1 MHFRDR
7 TDAGQQLADALQD
20 YQGQQGLVL
29 LALPRGGVPVAVEVA
44 KALKV
49 PLDVMLV
56 RKLGV
61 PGQEELA
68 MGAIA
73 MGGTTILN
81 DQIIRQLGLDETVV
95 TAAVRREM
103 PELARRNQLYRGGR
117 PMPDLHAK
125 TVIVVDDGLA
135 TGATM
140 KAAVAALR
148 KLGADAIIVAVP
160 VGAYETCEELAELAD
175 TVICLYQPSPF
186 WGVGRWYQV
195 FGQTSDQEVI
205 DLLGRYGPDGGNAS

>member
-1 MHFRDR
+1 VHFRDR
-7 TDAGQQLADALQD
+7 IDAGRQLADALKD
-20 YQGQQGLVL
+20 YAGREGLVL

-44 KALKV
+44 KALNI

-81 DQIIRQLGLDETVV
+81 DHIIRQLNLDQTVIK
-95 TAAVRREM
+95 AAVRWETA
-103 PELARRNQLYRGGR
+103 ELERRNQLYRSGR

-125 TVIVVDDGLA
+125 TVVVVDDGLA

-148 KLGADAIIVAVP
+148 KLGAHEIVVAVP
-160 VGAYETCEELAELAD
+160 VGAYDTCEELSELAD
-175 TVICLYQPSPF
+175 AVICLYQPSPF

-195 FGQTSDQEVI
+195 FGQTSDEEVV
-205 DLLGRYGPDGGNAS
+205 DLLDRYGPDGGNAL